1 MFAALNELI
10 EQRIDEARRQGVFE
24 DLPGAGR
31 PLDLDDDRMVPEEL
45 RAAFRILKN
54 AGFVPPEVEALRNL
68 DALLSAAVD
77 SGPAAADVEPG
88 SGTGAR
94 PSGGAGELEAA
105 RARRRMLALAAA
117 LEARGSSLTSG
128 AGLEY
133 RRALMARFGGQRR

>member
-31 PLDLDDDRMVPEEL
+31 PLDLDDDRLVPEEV

-54 AGFVPPEVEALRNL
+54 AGFVPPEVEALRNR

-77 SGPAAADVEPG
+77 SEPVGADVRTG
-88 SGTGAR
+88 SGAEAR
-94 PSGGAGELEAA
+94 GGGAGELEAA
-105 RARRRMLALAAA
+105 RARRRILALAAA

-133 RRALMARFGGQRR
+133 RRALMARLGARRR